1 MPKTWTPSQAK
12 RFAKELTLG
21 QPYYV
26 VYDMATNLAPYED
39 SKTYSE
45 YVFDSHSRITGLP
58 MTGHMSA
65 VAFCQNYGPV
75 YEAPPRG
82 LRNIADPPRQYAGPL
97 GHGDTGELS
106 TELDAAELR
115 GLEKRVRSGS
125 DPHTRAGGKT
135 KKRGWF

>member
-1 MPKTWTPSQAK
+1 MPRTWQRHQAK
-12 RFAKELTLG
+12 QFAKQVELG
-21 QPYYV
+21 RPYYV

-45 YVFDSHSRITGLP
+45 YVFDSHSRLTGLP

-82 LRNIADPPRQYAGPL
+82 LRNIADPAPQVAGPL
-97 GHGDTGELS
+97 GHGEYRGY
-106 TELDAAELR
+106 LDDAELR
-115 GLEKRVRSGS
+115 GLEKHVKNGS
-125 DPHTRAGGKT
+125 DPHTRPGGKT
-135 KKRGWF
+135 KKRSRFSW

>member
-1 MPKTWTPSQAK
+1 MPRTWQPHQAK
-12 RFAKELTLG
+12 QFARQVELG
-21 QPYYV
+21 RPYYV

-45 YVFDSHSRITGLP
+45 YVFDSRSPITGNP

-82 LRNIADPPRQYAGPL
+82 LRNIADEPRQFGAPL
-97 GHGDTGELS
+97 GNDYRGY
-106 TELDAAELR
+106 LDDAELR
-115 GLEKRVRSGS
+115 GLEKHVRSGS
-125 DPHTRAGGKT
+125 DPHTRAGRGGKP
-135 KKRGWF
+135 KKRGWFS